1 MSWLILVAVL
11 IFMTLGG
18 AAYLLFGFHR
28 FSVIKRLAEK
38 HRPLSWLICL
48 VPFAAFGWVAVRNPF
63 SAAVVFLHLVLFWI
77 LADLIG
83 ALVRKSTKK
92 ERRRYV
98 EGAAAILLAAV
109 YLTAGWY
116 NAHNVRRTAYIVQT
130 EKAIGDSV
138 RIVGISDAHLGVT
151 LDGARFAGQMA
162 RIQSEAP
169 DAVVVVGDFVDDDS
183 CRADMERACEALG
196 ALETTY
202 GVYYV
207 PGNHDRG
214 YSREQRDFDYSDL
227 CRALEKNH
235 VVILE
240 DAAAHLGEGLVLFGR
255 KDRSD
260 PGRVDMASA
269 AAALDP
275 ARFQIVLDHQ
285 PNDYAIEA
293 AAGADLVISG
303 HTHGGHIWPAGL
315 IGLLLGANDRV
326 YGTETRDGT
335 VFIVTSGIS
344 GWAIPFKTGT
354 FSEYVVID
362 IANP

>member
-18 AAYLLFGFHR
+18 AAYLLFGFRR

-38 HRPLSWLICL
+38 HRLLSWLVCL
-48 VPFAAFGWVAVRNPF
+48 VPFAAFGWVAVRSPF

-77 LADLIG
+77 IADLVG
-83 ALVRKSTKK
+83 VLVRKCTKR
-92 ERRRYV
+92 ERRRYL
-98 EGAAAILLAAV
+98 EGAAAILLAVV
-109 YLTAGWY
+109 YLTVGWY
-116 NAHNVRRTAYIVQT
+116 NAHNVRRTAYTVQT
-130 EKAIGDSV
+130 DKAIGDSL

-151 LDGARFAGQMA
+151 LDGERFAGEMA
-162 RIQSEAP
+162 RIQGEDP

-183 CRADMERACEALG
+183 CRADMVRACEALG
-196 ALETTY
+196 GLKTTY

-214 YSREQRDFDYSDL
+214 YSSGQRDFDYSDL
-227 CRALEKNH
+227 RRELEKNS

-240 DAAAHLGEGLVLFGR
+240 DDAAELGEGLVLFGR

-260 PGRVDMASA
+260 PGRAEMTA
-269 AAALDP
+269 AAKALDP
-275 ARFQIVLDHQ
+275 ARFQVVLDHQ
-285 PNDYAIEA
+285 PNDYANEA

-344 GWAIPFKTGT
+344 GWGIPFKTGT

-362 IANP
+362 VTN